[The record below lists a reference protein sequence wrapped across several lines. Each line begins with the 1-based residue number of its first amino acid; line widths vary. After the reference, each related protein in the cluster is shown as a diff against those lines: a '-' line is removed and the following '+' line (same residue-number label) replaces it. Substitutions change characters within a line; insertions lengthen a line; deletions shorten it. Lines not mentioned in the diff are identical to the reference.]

1 MGLVEG
7 LDHGDWQPK
16 PMAVIA
22 PATAAIVSVAV
33 IATSSAIVE
42 GHSYW
47 LSFVASPGC
56 LKGLPKNLV
65 QSM

>member
-7 LDHGDWQPK
+7 LDHGDWQRK

-33 IATSSAIVE
+33 IATSSVIVE

-47 LSFVASPGC
+47 LSFA
-56 LKGLPKNLV
+56 LPRAA
-65 QSM
+65 

>member
-22 PATAAIVSVAV
+22 PATAAIIS
-33 IATSSAIVE
+33 E
-42 GHSYW
+42 
-47 LSFVASPGC
+47 
-56 LKGLPKNLV
+56 
-65 QSM
+65 